1 MRHLIALDLDGTL
14 EDSRTDMVAAAH
26 RVRTELGLAPREGAA
41 LLPFV
46 NAGMDRLYRGC
57 FDDYLAADPAAAA
70 ERYGIVKE
78 AYESDYLAHVAVDTR
93 LYDGIA
99 ATLDQ
104 LAAIGLLACVTNKPE
119 RISRA
124 LLHALGVGELFAS
137 VIGGDTCADCKPNP
151 IMLATAVERSGFEPT
166 QGRVFMIGD
175 TAGDIQMGRAF
186 GATTVWCAWGD
197 SETPGDKPDFEV
209 KRPEELLGIVYR
221 G

>member
-14 EDSRTDMVAAAH
+14 EDSRADMVAAAH
-26 RVRTELGLAPREGAA
+26 RVRAELGLAQRGDAE

-46 NAGMDRLYRGC
+46 NGGMDRLYTSC
-57 FDDYLAADPAAAA
+57 FDDYLAAEPAAAA

-78 AYESDYLAHVAVDTR
+78 AYESDYLAHVAVETR

-104 LAAIGLLACVTNKPE
+104 LETLGVLACVTNKPE

-124 LLHALGVGELFAS
+124 LLNALGVGELFAA
-137 VIGGDTCADCKPNP
+137 VIGGDSCPDIKPNP
-151 IMLATAVERSGFEPT
+151 IMLAAATERSGFDPT

-186 GATTVWCAWGD
+186 GATTVWCAWGY
-197 SETPGDKPDFEV
+197 SETPGEKADFEV
-209 KRPEELLGIVYR
+209 KRPEELMGIVYR